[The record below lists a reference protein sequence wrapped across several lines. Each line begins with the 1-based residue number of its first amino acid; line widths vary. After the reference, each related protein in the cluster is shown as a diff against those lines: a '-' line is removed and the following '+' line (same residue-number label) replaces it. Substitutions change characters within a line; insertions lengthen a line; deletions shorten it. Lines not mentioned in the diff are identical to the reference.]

1 MFTTYC
7 ESYFHDSLPR
17 TARACQRVR
26 EAVEQL
32 AARGDVDWL
41 GIASG
46 VWTSPDSVIK
56 YRAKT
61 GTRIPLALDADGAL
75 HRAFGVRDVPTV
87 VLVDATG
94 KVARVVGPDEP
105 DLAAAVAA
113 LGH

>member
-1 MFTTYC
+1 
-7 ESYFHDSLPR
+7 
-17 TARACQRVR
+17 
-26 EAVEQL
+26 
-32 AARGDVDWL
+32 
-41 GIASG
+41 
-46 VWTSPDSVIK
+46 VIK

-87 VLVDATG
+87 VLLDATG